1 MAIKINFIAVE
12 TLETLIPLILDDES
26 RHRKLDYA
34 DASRTLS
41 SFRALFS
48 CVCSESEAI
57 KSVSMEY
64 LNW

>member
-1 MAIKINFIAVE
+1 ME

-26 RHRKLDYA
+26 RRRKLDYA

-41 SFRALFS
+41 SFRAFFM
-48 CVCSESEAI
+48 CSESETI